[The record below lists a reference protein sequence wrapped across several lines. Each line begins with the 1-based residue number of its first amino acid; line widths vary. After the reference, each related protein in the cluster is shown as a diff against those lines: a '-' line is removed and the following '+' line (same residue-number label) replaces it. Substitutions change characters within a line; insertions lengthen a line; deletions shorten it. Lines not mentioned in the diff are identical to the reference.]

1 MRKERNLKVRKI
13 LAVLVSVACM
23 IPLYVVLH
31 EGGHALVAV
40 MCGARITKFSILGA
54 YMNYEGGQF
63 SAAVFSL
70 FHAAGMLLP
79 LLAAILYMIA
89 YQSGARSILYR
100 IFSFL
105 VLLLPVGA
113 VLAWVGVPIFCLA
126 GYEPTGDDVKKFLDS
141 SGVHPL
147 AVTAVAALLLAGCIG
162 LAWKKK
168 ILQNYWDA
176 VAREGRRRALRLRQ
190 EGLDFVR
197 LLRSQLCD
205 GCIVQDGKGIR
216 GNLCQQVQVFGLPGG
231 KLFCR
236 QGGTDPTA
244 GLHPAVP
251 AFAREWH
258 LQAIFVMVYKHESLP

>member
-13 LAVLVSVACM
+13 LAVLLSVACM

-63 SAAVFSL
+63 SAAMFSL

-89 YQSGARSILYR
+89 YQSGARSIFYR

-113 VLAWVGVPIFCLA
+113 VLAWVGVPILCLA
-126 GYEPTGDDVKKFLDS
+126 GYEPTGDDVKKILT
-141 SGVHPL
+141 VQ
-147 AVTAVAALLLAGCIG
+147 ACIP
-162 LAWKKK
+162 W
-168 ILQNYWDA
+168 W
-176 VAREGRRRALRLRQ
+176 
-190 EGLDFVR
+190 
-197 LLRSQLCD
+197 
-205 GCIVQDGKGIR
+205 
-216 GNLCQQVQVFGLPGG
+216 
-231 KLFCR
+231 
-236 QGGTDPTA
+236 
-244 GLHPAVP
+244 
-251 AFAREWH
+251 
-258 LQAIFVMVYKHESLP
+258 

>member
-13 LAVLVSVACM
+13 LAVLLSVACM

-63 SAAVFSL
+63 SAAMFSL

-89 YQSGARSILYR
+89 YQSGARSIFYR

-113 VLAWVGVPIFCLA
+113 VLAWVGVPILCLA
-126 GYEPTGDDVKKFLDS
+126 GYEPTGDDVEKFLDS

-147 AVTAVAALLLAGCIG
+147 AVTAAAALLLAGCIG

-176 VAREGRRRALRLRQ
+176 VAREG
-190 EGLDFVR
+190 
-197 LLRSQLCD
+197 
-205 GCIVQDGKGIR
+205 
-216 GNLCQQVQVFGLPGG
+216 
-231 KLFCR
+231 
-236 QGGTDPTA
+236 
-244 GLHPAVP
+244 
-251 AFAREWH
+251 
-258 LQAIFVMVYKHESLP
+258 